1 MNRRILVLALGPG
14 VAALLLLRP
23 TPTTAL
29 EPANASSV
37 IELNSDLGSG
47 TTHCPFGGVAADSVN
62 KPDATRASGF
72 TVPARRVLVVTD
84 VEFFALNPGPGNL
97 ITFTLARE
105 TSGAINWINSN
116 ISATTG
122 LDGATDA
129 RLSLRG
135 AIVKSGVT
143 LCVQCF
149 DHSTHG
155 LIANPADCGA
165 TIHGFLA
172 NDS

>member
-1 MNRRILVLALGPG
+1 MNRRIFVIALGPG
-14 VAALLLLRP
+14 VVALLLLRP
-23 TPTTAL
+23 TETTAL
-29 EPANASSV
+29 EPSNASSV
-37 IELNSDLGSG
+37 IELNSGFGSG
-47 TTHCPFGGVAADSVN
+47 TTHCPFGGVAADSLN

-72 TVPARRVLVVTD
+72 TVPARKVLVLTD
-84 VEFFALNPGPGNL
+84 VEFSALTAGPGNL
-97 ITFTLARE
+97 ISFTLARE
-105 TSGAINWINSN
+105 TSGAINWINSD

-122 LDGATDA
+122 VDGLADA
-129 RLSLRG
+129 RMSLRG

-155 LIANPADCGA
+155 QIANPADCSA

>member
-1 MNRRILVLALGPG
+1 MNRRILLLALGPG
-14 VAALLLLRP
+14 VVALLL
-23 TPTTAL
+23 TTAAGAL
-29 EPANASSV
+29 EPSRASSV
-37 IELNSDLGSG
+37 IELNSSLGSG
-47 TTHCPFGGVAADSVN
+47 TTHCPFGGVAADSLN

-72 TVPARRVLVVTD
+72 TVPARRVLVLTD
-84 VEFFALNPGPGNL
+84 VEFSAFTAGPGNL

-105 TSGAINWINSN
+105 TSGAINWINSD

-122 LDGATDA
+122 VDGAVDA

-155 LIANPADCGA
+155 QIANPADCSA

-172 NDS
+172 DDS

>member
-1 MNRRILVLALGPG
+1 L
-14 VAALLLLRP
+14 
-23 TPTTAL
+23 
-29 EPANASSV
+29 SV
-37 IELNSDLGSG
+37 
-47 TTHCPFGGVAADSVN
+47 CGVAADSVN
-62 KPDATRASGF
+62 KPGSTRSSGF
-72 TVPARRVLVVTD
+72 TVPARRVLVLTD
-84 VEFFALNPGPGNL
+84 VEFSVIGGGAGNL

-105 TSGAINWINSN
+105 TSGAINSINSD

-122 LDGATDA
+122 VDGAADA
-129 RLSLRG
+129 RLSLRN

-155 LIANPADCGA
+155 LIEENTCGA

>member
-1 MNRRILVLALGPG
+1 MNRRILLLALGPG
-14 VAALLLLRP
+14 VVALLL
-23 TPTTAL
+23 TTAAGAL
-29 EPANASSV
+29 EPSTASSV
-37 IELNSDLGSG
+37 IELNSSLGSG
-47 TTHCPFGGVAADSVN
+47 TTHCPFGGVAADSLN

-72 TVPARRVLVVTD
+72 TVPAGRVLVLTD
-84 VEFFALNPGPGNL
+84 VEFNTVAAGLPGNL

-105 TSGAINWINSN
+105 TSGAVNQITSD

-122 LDGATDA
+122 VDGAVDA

-172 NDS
+172 NDT